1 MKLLIP
7 RSEDIKECHERP
19 KTRRMSSKGRSMCLK
34 RRKLSLLLNVKRSL
48 RRLAQGQRRQ
58 KRSYLAVHFIITRS
72 KGNDQ

>member
-19 KTRRMSSKGRSMCLK
+19 KTRRMSSKGRSMYSK

-48 RRLAQGQRRQ
+48 RRLVLGLRKL
-58 KRSYLAVHFIITRS
+58 KR
-72 KGNDQ
+72 